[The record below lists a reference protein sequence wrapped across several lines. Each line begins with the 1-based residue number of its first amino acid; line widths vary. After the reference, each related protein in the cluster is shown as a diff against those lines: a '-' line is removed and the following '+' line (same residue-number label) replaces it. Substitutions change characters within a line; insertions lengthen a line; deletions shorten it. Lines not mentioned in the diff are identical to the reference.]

1 LSAILY
7 YITGHGYGHAV
18 RSNQVILALRK
29 ARPQT
34 RIYVRTTA
42 PEWLFVNQPKSI
54 CYSRQAIDV
63 GIIQKDS
70 LAMDLGKTLEAC
82 RHFYGAAHAIVQ
94 QELSFISQNDIKLIV
109 GDIPP
114 LGFEIA
120 SSAGIP
126 SVALSNFSWDDIY
139 RAYREDYPGFDAI
152 VEQIA
157 AYYQKATLTLTLP
170 YPCDMTVFQCRQ
182 QIPWVARTSGLT
194 KELARTKFGLPPN
207 AKIILLSFGGLG
219 LNRLSWD
226 RFKRLGDFYFVATG
240 DREIINGN
248 LCVLSDTQS
257 HYEDLVQAVDA
268 IVTKPGYGIVA
279 DVLAHKLPLLY
290 TDRGEFPEYSRLV
303 KALGECATAEY
314 ISQAELLSGNLA
326 PSLHSLFSKPPTW
339 PLVRLDGAAV
349 AADKILQ
356 LFDQQR

>member
-1 LSAILY
+1 MA
-7 YITGHGYGHAV
+7 
-18 RSNQVILALRK
+18 K
-29 ARPQT
+29 P
-34 RIYVRTTA
+34 
-42 PEWLFVNQPKSI
+42 
-54 CYSRQAIDV
+54 C
-63 GIIQKDS
+63 
-70 LAMDLGKTLEAC
+70 EAC
-82 RHFYGAAHAIVQ
+82 RQFYGARSTPSCSKNYRSSVKTI
-94 QELSFISQNDIKLIV
+94 FKLIV

-139 RAYREDYPGFDAI
+139 RAYRADYPGFDAI
-152 VEQIA
+152 VEQMTA

-170 YPCDMTVFQCRQ
+170 YPCDMTVFPCRQ
-182 QIPWVARTSGLT
+182 EIPWVARTSASNEGT
-194 KELARTKFGLPPN
+194 GKNQVWTCRTTPRLFCS
-207 AKIILLSFGGLG
+207 ASAASV

-240 DREIINGN
+240 DRETINGN

-257 HYEDLVQAVDA
+257 QYEDLVQAVDA

-279 DVLAHKLPLLY
+279 DVLAHKLPMLY
-290 TDRGEFPEYSRLV
+290 TDRGEFPEYPRLV
-303 KALGECATAEY
+303 EALGECATAEY

-349 AADKILQ
+349 AAEKILQ